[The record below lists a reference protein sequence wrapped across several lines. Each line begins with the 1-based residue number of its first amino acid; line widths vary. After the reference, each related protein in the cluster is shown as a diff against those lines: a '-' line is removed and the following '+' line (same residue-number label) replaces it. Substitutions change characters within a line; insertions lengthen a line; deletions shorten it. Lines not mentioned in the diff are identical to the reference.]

1 MSRIQAALA
10 GRQDRLALIA
20 YVTVGYPT
28 LEATPRLV
36 RSLTESGVDLIELGI
51 PFSDP
56 LADGPTIQAAS
67 QAALHQ
73 GVTVSRA
80 IEAAR
85 DARALTG
92 VPLLFMSYLNPILA
106 FGLERFCTAAVEAGV
121 DGLIVPDL
129 PPRDAGDL
137 RRAAAAVGLDLVFF
151 VSPLSPVERI
161 REAAQA
167 STAFIYC
174 LAVTG
179 ITGARAQ
186 LDPGVLPMLE
196 RVRAHTSRPV
206 VVGFGIS
213 RPEHLRALAGKAD
226 GAIVASA
233 LLDAIARAPG
243 DPAEAARDFV
253 MQLRQRAPG

>member
-1 MSRIQAALA
+1 MSRIQAAFA
-10 GRQDRLALIA
+10 GSRDRLALIA

-28 LEATPRLV
+28 IEATPRLV
-36 RSLTESGVDLIELGI
+36 QALAGAGVDLIELGI

-67 QAALHQ
+67 QVAL
-73 GVTVSRA
+73 GNRVTVPRA

-85 DARALTG
+85 AARALTE

-106 FGLERFCTAAVEAGV
+106 FGVARFCSEAVAAGV

-129 PPRDAGDL
+129 PPGEAAEL
-137 RRAAAAVGLDLVFF
+137 RRAAAAAALDLVFF
-151 VSPLSPVERI
+151 VSPLSPPERI
-161 REAAQA
+161 RAACEA
-167 STAFIYC
+167 STAFVYC

-179 ITGARAQ
+179 ITGARAS
-186 LDPGVLPMLE
+186 LDPAVLPMIE
-196 RVRAHTSRPV
+196 RVRACTRLPV

-213 RPEHLRALAGKAD
+213 RREHLEALAGKAD

-233 LLDAIARAPG
+233 LLDAIGRAPD
-243 DPAEAARDFV
+243 DPVNAARDFV
-253 MQLRQRAPG
+253 MHLRQAEAG